1 MDKISKL
8 NSCIEM
14 ISKMN
19 VEEYRI
25 RSNIKLLFKKMKP
38 YTKSYNN
45 LYHTI
50 MFRHKRKKYILDK
63 MSFSEEYM
71 KFIGIFEFIELL
83 KILSIH
89 KNLLQ
94 RHVIEFIDKALE
106 IQDIK
111 IEKIIEFDEPRSI
124 PITYLIINPHTYNKD
139 LKINTKRIIFRCIS
153 QSSRVLIKIVDE
165 HGEVYDSVTINYEKI
180 DDEDVINSIINV
192 YEEIINEAYKIV
204 DHNKNILEELKL
216 VEIKHNM
223 NKYIGGI

>member
-1 MDKISKL
+1 M
-8 NSCIEM
+8 
-14 ISKMN
+14 
-19 VEEYRI
+19 
-25 RSNIKLLFKKMKP
+25 
-38 YTKSYNN
+38 
-45 LYHTI
+45 
-50 MFRHKRKKYILDK
+50 
-63 MSFSEEYM
+63 
-71 KFIGIFEFIELL
+71 
-83 KILSIH
+83 
-89 KNLLQ
+89 
-94 RHVIEFIDKALE
+94 
-106 IQDIK
+106 
-111 IEKIIEFDEPRSI
+111 
-124 PITYLIINPHTYNKD
+124 IINPHTYNKD